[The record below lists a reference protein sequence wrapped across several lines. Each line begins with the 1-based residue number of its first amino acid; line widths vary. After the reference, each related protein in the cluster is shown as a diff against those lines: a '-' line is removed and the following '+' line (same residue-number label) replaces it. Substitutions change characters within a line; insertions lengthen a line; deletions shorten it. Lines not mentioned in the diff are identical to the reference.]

1 MYSTFETKIF
11 IRPDDIDMN
20 NHVHYSKYL
29 DYILTARYEQMKNNY
44 KVSMEEFID
53 RGFTWVA
60 SKVEINYKRALML
73 QDRIFVRAQ
82 IDSIKRAQVF
92 LNFWII
98 KEDKNKITAEGKMI
112 FTMIST
118 KSGRPVK
125 IPDDIVEK
133 YSI

>member
-29 DYILTARYEQMKNNY
+29 DYILTARYEQMKINY

-60 SKVEINYKRALML
+60 SKVEIKYKRALML
-73 QDRIFVRAQ
+73 PDRIFVRAQ

-98 KEDKNKITAEGKMI
+98 KEDKNKIAAEGKMI

-125 IPDDIVEK
+125 IPDDIIEK